1 MNRVHAIGRL
11 YWIARDFANCNT
23 PLMCKGIMRETDYPW
38 RHGKGI
44 QLRTRK
50 YTLQI
55 GYCRRVQMKDE
66 TDGVLQAI
74 GGREMNTPAQEIGM
88 W

>member
-1 MNRVHAIGRL
+1 MNRLHAVGRL
-11 YWIARDFANCNT
+11 YWVVRDFANTNT
-23 PLMCKGIMRETDYPW
+23 PLISMGIVRETDYPW

-50 YTLQI
+50 HTVQVGL
-55 GYCRRVQMKDE
+55 CKRVHMQDE

-74 GGREMNTPAQEIGM
+74 GGREMDTPAQEIGM